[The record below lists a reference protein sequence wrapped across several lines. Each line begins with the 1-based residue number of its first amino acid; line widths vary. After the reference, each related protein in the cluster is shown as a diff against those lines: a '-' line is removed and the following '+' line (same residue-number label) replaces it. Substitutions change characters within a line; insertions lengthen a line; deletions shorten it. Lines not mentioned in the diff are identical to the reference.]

1 MSCNDGACLD
11 RLLWRCRRGLLE
23 LDIVLEHFV
32 VSRFD
37 ALAEG
42 EQAQF
47 IALLEMPDNELWDM
61 IAGRIEAPEP
71 FRAILQK
78 IATP

>member
-1 MSCNDGACLD
+1 VSCQDGACTD

-37 ALAEG
+37 RLRED
-42 EQAQF
+42 EQARF
-47 IALLEMPDNELWDM
+47 IDLLEMPDNELWDM
-61 IAGRIEAPEP
+61 IAGRIEPPEP
-71 FRAILQK
+71 FRAIVKK
-78 IATP
+78 IAAA